1 MSRLRLGEYRA
12 EIARRPTSGRHLLA
26 QHDDESVVVYQA
38 YRASIARFAA
48 EQGRLGGEGF
58 SFSRMSWIKPSFLW
72 MMFRCGWAT
81 KEGQERVLA
90 LWLKRDFF
98 DALLERVVPS
108 AWIPT
113 QHDTREEWQRA
124 VKRSDVRLQWD
135 PDHGPGGTPVERRTI
150 QLGLR
155 GDALAALGGDAIV
168 ALEDITALVEQER
181 ARRQDAAH
189 LRIPIEDPY
198 AVRDPSVRLRLG
210 LSD

>member
-1 MSRLRLGEYRA
+1 
-12 EIARRPTSGRHLLA
+12 
-26 QHDDESVVVYQA
+26 
-38 YRASIARFAA
+38 
-48 EQGRLGGEGF
+48 
-58 SFSRMSWIKPSFLW
+58 
-72 MMFRCGWAT
+72 
-81 KEGQERVLA
+81 
-90 LWLKRDFF
+90 
-98 DALLERVVPS
+98 
-108 AWIPT
+108 
-113 QHDTREEWQRA
+113 